1 MKMWTALFVT
11 MVVLVA
17 QAHAAA
23 LPEETS
29 ESTVSKDLESSV
41 PKDLESV
48 VSVSDPSSYVLSL
61 FQFYF

>member
-1 MKMWTALFVT
+1 MKMWTALFMAMT
-11 MVVLVA
+11 VLVA

-29 ESTVSKDLESSV
+29 VSKDLESSV

-48 VSVSDPSSYVLSL
+48 VSVLLLIRPIAIPLL
-61 FQFYF
+61 FFNTL